1 MDSALLVVA
10 IVVAVVLAAVI
21 AVQRVKYKNLVQQ
34 TQKSMD
40 DLQAKEAI
48 MQKEAM
54 IKAKEALHNE
64 REQLNEDER
73 ERRREFA
80 AIETK
85 LSKREDLIENKM
97 QEITDKEVELDKMKD
112 QLIEKEDLL
121 DVKSHIIGT
130 PMEFDL
136 IKYEDQYAINQCSMG
151 LDAEVCAKQ
160 AHFKKIPFLSPEAAY
175 TVSLLYCFIGKMKNT
190 FTIQFDDDE
199 PFTKDVLF
207 CVVGNSRWYG
217 GGYMAAPKA
226 LTYDGLL
233 DFVVVEK
240 DCTRL
245 TLLGLINPYKQGKHL
260 EWKRTHF
267 KRGKKITIKSEKP
280 SAVNFDGEVKIVT
293 EATFNIVEKAIK
305 YVVPA
310 NSDFMKKVEEGT
322 L

>member
-1 MDSALLVVA
+1 MREDGFMKHIFIINPVA
-10 IVVAVVLAAVI
+10 GNGIDHITYSEKIKKAFSELGIEDYEIHVTTGVGNA
-21 AVQRVKYKNLVQQ
+21 NEF
-34 TQKSMD
+34 
-40 DLQAKEAI
+40 AKEKVKTGEHIRFYACGGDGTLSEVVNACAEH
-48 MQKEAM
+48 KNAEV
-54 IKAKEALHNE
+54 
-64 REQLNEDER
+64 
-73 ERRREFA
+73 A
-80 AIETK
+80 AIP
-85 LSKREDLIENKM
+85 LGSGNDFIRIFGS
-97 QEITDKEVELDKMKD
+97 
-112 QLIEKEDLL
+112 KEDLL
-121 DVKSHIIGT
+121 DLKSHINGT

-136 IKYEDQYAINQCSMG
+136 IKYGDQYAINQCSMG

-160 AHFKKIPFLSPEAAY
+160 ADFKKIPFLSPETAY
-175 TVSLLYCFIGKMKNT
+175 TVALLYCFIGKMKNT

-240 DCTRL
+240 NCSRL
-245 TLLGLINPYKQGKHL
+245 TLLGLIAPYKRGEHL
-260 EWKRTHF
+260 EWERTHF
-267 KRGKKITIKSEKP
+267 KRGKKITIKSKKP

-310 NSDFMKKVEEGT
+310 NSDFTKKVEEGT

>member
-1 MDSALLVVA
+1 MREDGVMKHIFIINPVAGNGIDHIAFSEKIKQVVTELGILDYEIHVTTGIGNA
-10 IVVAVVLAAVI
+10 
-21 AVQRVKYKNLVQQ
+21 NEF
-34 TQKSMD
+34 
-40 DLQAKEAI
+40 AKEKVATGEEVRFYACGGDGTLSEVVNACAEH
-48 MQKEAM
+48 KNAEV
-54 IKAKEALHNE
+54 
-64 REQLNEDER
+64 
-73 ERRREFA
+73 A
-80 AIETK
+80 AIPMG
-85 LSKREDLIENKM
+85 SGNDFIRIFGN
-97 QEITDKEVELDKMKD
+97 
-112 QLIEKEDLL
+112 KEDLVDL
-121 DVKSHIIGT
+121 RAHITGT

-136 IKYEDQYAINQCSMG
+136 IKYENQYAINQCSMG

-160 AHFKKIPFLSPEAAY
+160 ASFKKMPIFTPETSYTAA
-175 TVSLLYCFIGKMKNT
+175 LLYCFLGKMKNT
-190 FTIQFDDDE
+190 FTIQFDDDV

-240 DCTRL
+240 DCSRFKF
-245 TLLGLINPYKQGKHL
+245 LGLIAPYKRGEHL
-260 EWKRTHF
+260 SWERTHF
-267 KRGKKITIKSEKP
+267 KRGKKITIKSTKP

>member
-1 MDSALLVVA
+1 MS
-10 IVVAVVLAAVI
+10 
-21 AVQRVKYKNLVQQ
+21 QSSN
-34 TQKSMD
+34 
-40 DLQAKEAI
+40 
-48 MQKEAM
+48 
-54 IKAKEALHNE
+54 
-64 REQLNEDER
+64 
-73 ERRREFA
+73 
-80 AIETK
+80 
-85 LSKREDLIENKM
+85 
-97 QEITDKEVELDKMKD
+97 
-112 QLIEKEDLL
+112 KEDLL
-121 DVKSHIIGT
+121 DLKAHITGT

-151 LDAEVCAKQ
+151 LDAEVCARQ
-160 AHFKKIPFLSPEAAY
+160 ANFKKMPFLSPEMAY
-175 TVSLLYCFIGKMKNT
+175 TAALLATFLGKMKNT

-226 LTYDGLL
+226 LPYDGLL

-240 DCTRL
+240 NCSKL
-245 TLLGLINPYKQGKHL
+245 TLLGLIAPYKRGEHL
-260 EWKRTHF
+260 SWERTHF
-267 KRGKKITIKSEKP
+267 KRGKKITIKSAKP

-310 NSDFMKKVEEGT
+310 NSDFIKKVEEGT

>member
-1 MDSALLVVA
+1 M
-10 IVVAVVLAAVI
+10 
-21 AVQRVKYKNLVQQ
+21 
-34 TQKSMD
+34 
-40 DLQAKEAI
+40 
-48 MQKEAM
+48 
-54 IKAKEALHNE
+54 
-64 REQLNEDER
+64 
-73 ERRREFA
+73 
-80 AIETK
+80 
-85 LSKREDLIENKM
+85 REDGFMKHIFIMNPVAGNGISIESYSEKIKKAFEELNISDEY
-97 QEITDKEVELDKMKD
+97 EIHVTTSETDAYDYTKSQVETGEHIRFYACGGDGTLSEVVNACAEHKNAEVATIPLGSGNDFIRIFGK
-112 QLIEKEDLL
+112 KEDLL
-121 DVKSHIIGT
+121 DVKSHILGT

-260 EWKRTHF
+260 DWKRTHF
-267 KRGKKITIKSEKP
+267 KRGKKITIKSTKP

-293 EATFNIVEKAIK
+293 EASFHIVEKAIK

-310 NSDFMKKVEEGT
+310 NSDFTKKVEEGT

>member
-1 MDSALLVVA
+1 MREDGFMKHIFIINPVA
-10 IVVAVVLAAVI
+10 GNGIDHITYSEKIKKAFSEFGIEDYEIHVTTGVGNA
-21 AVQRVKYKNLVQQ
+21 NEF
-34 TQKSMD
+34 
-40 DLQAKEAI
+40 AKEKVKTGEHIRFYACGGDGTLSEVVNACAEH
-48 MQKEAM
+48 KNAEV
-54 IKAKEALHNE
+54 
-64 REQLNEDER
+64 
-73 ERRREFA
+73 A
-80 AIETK
+80 AIP
-85 LSKREDLIENKM
+85 LGSGNDFIRIFGS
-97 QEITDKEVELDKMKD
+97 
-112 QLIEKEDLL
+112 KEDLL
-121 DVKSHIIGT
+121 DLKAHINGT

-160 AHFKKIPFLSPEAAY
+160 ADFKKIPFLSPETAY
-175 TVSLLYCFIGKMKNT
+175 TVALLYCFIGKMKNT

-240 DCTRL
+240 NCSRL
-245 TLLGLINPYKQGKHL
+245 TLLGLIAPYKRGEHL
-260 EWKRTHF
+260 EWERTHF
-267 KRGKKITIKSEKP
+267 KRGKKITIKSKKP

-310 NSDFMKKVEEGT
+310 NSDFTKKVEEGT